1 MAPIIKSDSGSVDSS
16 SIISAL
22 GFTPFNETGDTLT
35 GTGGAGFYGAI
46 PQSSAPSTP
55 ASGFRLYANSAG
67 LLEWKGT
74 NGFTRTFDGSANTA
88 DRAYT
93 LPNSSGTI
101 ALEGTLTSLANPT
114 IQNTY
119 YQFVQTT
126 APTQRAVGVPLV
138 AGDRWYKPDERT
150 EWSWSGTYWLCEQ
163 YSSVFT
169 QFTSPGTKAY
179 GNNQY
184 NLFTTASTAL
194 QYASNYVLV
203 EAVELYLTNISTSF
217 FTGVLD
223 ASNRFNIGIGGV
235 ATGKV
240 TVSSLSFF
248 NNRNGL
254 PRQLISTPLVIPS
267 QKTGEIMASLLTID
281 GVVGSPSISWSSGF
295 NSYIITKSR
304 RIFE

>member
-1 MAPIIKSDSGSVDSS
+1 M
-16 SIISAL
+16 
-22 GFTPFNETGDTLT
+22 
-35 GTGGAGFYGAI
+35 
-46 PQSSAPSTP
+46 
-55 ASGFRLYANSAG
+55 
-67 LLEWKGT
+67 
-74 NGFTRTFDGSANTA
+74 
-88 DRAYT
+88 
-93 LPNSSGTI
+93 
-101 ALEGTLTSLANPT
+101 EGTLTSLANPT
-114 IQNTY
+114 IQNGF
-119 YQFVQTT
+119 YQFAQNTK
-126 APTQRAVGVPLV
+126 PTQRAAGVSLV

-150 EWSWSGTYWLCEQ
+150 EWSWSGTYWLGEQ

-169 QFTSPGTKAY
+169 QYTPPGTKAY

-184 NLFTTASTAL
+184 NLFTTASTVL
-194 QYASNYVLV
+194 QYVSNYVLV
-203 EAVELYLTNISTSF
+203 EAVELYLTDISTSF

-223 ASNRFNIGIGGV
+223 ASNRFNIGLNGV

-267 QKTGEIMASLLTID
+267 QKTGEVMGNLLAID

-295 NSYIITKSR
+295 NSFVITKSR